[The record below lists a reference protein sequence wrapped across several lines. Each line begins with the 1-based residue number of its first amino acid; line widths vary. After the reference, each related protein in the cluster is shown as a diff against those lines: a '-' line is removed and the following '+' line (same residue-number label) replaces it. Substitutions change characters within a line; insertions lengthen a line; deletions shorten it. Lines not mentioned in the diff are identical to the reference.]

1 MELEF
6 HQLDRRL
13 KHLRAAR
20 PEQQRRLLASLA
32 TSGQQTPIVVV
43 EVANPTEP
51 TSQQVVRA
59 SPAQP
64 ASQHDLDQHLQPN
77 RYLVIDGYKRIE
89 ALKQLGRDKVEAVVW
104 PLSEAEALVLDRSIR
119 FSDCETAL
127 EQGWLL
133 QELEERFGYEVE
145 ELARLFDRSVSWVT
159 RRLELVE
166 LLPESV
172 QQQVREGKL
181 SALVATK
188 YLAPVAE
195 VSLDDCLRMA
205 EAFAR
210 HRFNTRQA
218 GDLYKAWREGSPLT
232 RGRILDQPE
241 LYLKAR
247 RQLEQQGPPTPAAA
261 ELLHDLEMVEA
272 ITKRAARRVSHAAL
286 EMNRRQ
292 CEQARRQINRA
303 LAQLNEVA
311 RRIPKEHEH
320 VEQIAADGD
329 SGTRSA
335 GGKPPRDRPR
345 NGYLPTDG
353 AASHLFELVRAAPD
367 RAGREGLPLP
377 ATDTRSVEELQGEPG
392 PGP

>member
-6 HQLDRRL
+6 HQLDRRF

-32 TSGQQTPIVVV
+32 ACGQQTPIVVV
-43 EVANPTEP
+43 AVVPRARPRS
-51 TSQQVVRA
+51 TSQEG
-59 SPAQP
+59 
-64 ASQHDLDQHLQPN
+64 LDQQLQPN

-89 ALKQLGRDKVEAVVW
+89 ALEQLGRDTVKAVIW

-119 FSDCETAL
+119 FTDRETAL

-133 QELEERFGYEVE
+133 RELEERFRYEVE

-159 RRLELVE
+159 RRLALAE

-188 YLAPVAE
+188 YLAPVAR
-195 VSLDDCLRMA
+195 VSVDDCLRMA

-218 GDLYKAWREGSPLT
+218 GDLYKAWRDGSPLT

-241 LYLKAR
+241 LYLKTR
-247 RQLEQQGPPTPAAA
+247 RQLEQQAPPTAAA
-261 ELLHDLEMVEA
+261 ELLQDLEIVVA
-272 ITKRAARRVSHAAL
+272 ITKRAGRRVSHAVL

-292 CEQARRQINRA
+292 CEEAGRQINRA
-303 LAQLNEVA
+303 LDQLNELA

-335 GGKPPRDRPR
+335 GSEPPRDRPG
-345 NGYLPTDG
+345 NGYLPTYG
-353 AASHLFELVRAAPD
+353 SASRWLELVRGAPD
-367 RAGREGLPLP
+367 RAAREGLPLS
-377 ATDTRSVEELQGEPG
+377 AADTRSVEELQGEPG